1 MSSELE
7 IELSIEQSNRAIV
20 QYFSIALKKF
30 FLSKK
35 YEQQI
40 SIKIVQKEN
49 SRVIVFNL
57 KTIYSE

>member
-7 IELSIEQSNRAIV
+7 IELAIEQSNRAIV
-20 QYFSIALKKF
+20 QYFLIALKKS

-49 SRVIVFNL
+49 LLDIIFIL
-57 KTIYSE
+57 KILNEF